1 MDSSG
6 SESDHKPTLSLPK
19 NKHISLRQR
28 TWNNLGKGLY
38 LLFQES
44 IEYNILLILV
54 YYEEAS
60 FIMQWLPTTKLF
72 IFCKGSE
79 EYRQQL
85 WLLSAMKGDKA
96 VCKHVF
102 DLMSASLIAWYFAS
116 VLWNH
121 FSVWCLFSPLLSV
134 KNCYK
139 KYRFKWWN
147 LSCESG
153 FVFHTK

>member
-38 LLFQES
+38 LFFQEN

-102 DLMSASLIAWYFAS
+102 DLMSASLIAWYFACFIMKS
-116 VLWNH
+116 FQCITSFFPSS
-121 FSVWCLFSPLLSV
+121 FSQELLQEV
-134 KNCYK
+134 QI
-139 KYRFKWWN
+139 
-147 LSCESG
+147 
-153 FVFHTK
+153 